1 MPHPPS
7 TSLAFL
13 GLLAACGIASP
24 PPAPEIVAATFLPEI
39 AAEGAAA
46 ARVLYQD
53 GALPTPV
60 VGGTLWSFG
69 DTFLGTRAADGA
81 PTYSGDRS
89 NTLAFLPAGERS
101 WPPPL
106 RYLRADDGSAMAPLA
121 LLAGEDTRTR
131 RLWPLAGVQ
140 LGDRCYLFYG
150 LIDVVGPGPWGFRPV
165 GTGLARS
172 STPFGAY
179 ERLAPT
185 DGGWPIDP
193 TSIVADGGWLYLYA
207 PRRFDGEQ
215 ALRSGLL
222 IARVQPADLEHPRR
236 YEFFAGLDADG
247 GPHWTADVEAAAAA
261 ADDVW
266 GQASVAWHPAADAY
280 VLATAANVFRPDG
293 IRLRCS
299 PTPWGPWSPLLP
311 ADGWIAVP
319 ERPGEQTQLIYCAM
333 LHPELDAPGARTIT
347 LTFCRL
353 LQRAW
358 AFTNPEGL
366 RVGLGALR

>member
-131 RLWPLAGVQ
+131 RLWPLAGV
-140 LGDRCYLFYG
+140 
-150 LIDVVGPGPWGFRPV
+150 
-165 GTGLARS
+165 
-172 STPFGAY
+172 
-179 ERLAPT
+179 
-185 DGGWPIDP
+185 
-193 TSIVADGGWLYLYA
+193 
-207 PRRFDGEQ
+207 
-215 ALRSGLL
+215 
-222 IARVQPADLEHPRR
+222 
-236 YEFFAGLDADG
+236 
-247 GPHWTADVEAAAAA
+247 
-261 ADDVW
+261 
-266 GQASVAWHPAADAY
+266 
-280 VLATAANVFRPDG
+280 
-293 IRLRCS
+293 
-299 PTPWGPWSPLLP
+299 
-311 ADGWIAVP
+311 
-319 ERPGEQTQLIYCAM
+319 
-333 LHPELDAPGARTIT
+333 
-347 LTFCRL
+347 
-353 LQRAW
+353 
-358 AFTNPEGL
+358 
-366 RVGLGALR
+366 